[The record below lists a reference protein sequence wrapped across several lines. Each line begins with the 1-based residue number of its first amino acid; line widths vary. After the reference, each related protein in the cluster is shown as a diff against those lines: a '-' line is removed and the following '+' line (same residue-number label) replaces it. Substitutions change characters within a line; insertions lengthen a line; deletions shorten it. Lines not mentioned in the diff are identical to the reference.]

1 VTRRDPARTRRK
13 LLDAAAQLFAAHGF
27 HGTTAREIAERGGVN
42 LAAGHYHFGSKKDL
56 YLEVLRAQFLHIQ
69 TTMAARGALP
79 PPPDAKRL
87 SRAQAL
93 EALRSRVQVMLDLM
107 LGPPIGLHGTL
118 MQREMTDPSEALP
131 VIVDEFVRPQ
141 MDELCR
147 LIRCLAPKLD
157 DESVERCA
165 RSIVGQVVFYR
176 FCMPA
181 ALMLMGWK
189 RYPAGFAREMAEH
202 ITTFSLGG
210 IAAVRPRR
218 RTRGAH

>member
-1 VTRRDPARTRRK
+1 MTRRDPARTRRK

-56 YLEVLRAQFLHIQ
+56 YLEVLRGQFLQIQ

-79 PPPDAKRL
+79 PSDAKRL
-87 SRAQAL
+87 SRAQAMTT
-93 EALRSRVQVMLDLM
+93 LRSRVQVMLDLL

-131 VIVDEFVRPQ
+131 VIVDEFITPQ

-147 LIRCLAPKLD
+147 LIHCIAPKLD
-157 DESVERCA
+157 PETAERCA
-165 RSIVGQVVFYR
+165 RSIVGQVLFYR

-181 ALMLMGWK
+181 ALRLMGWK
-189 RYPAGFAREMAEH
+189 RYPPDFARDMADH

-210 IAAVRPRR
+210 LGAVRPRR
-218 RTRGAH
+218 RVRAVH